1 MVKYENQNQLIF
13 VQTLVHASWKII
25 RGRWMANFGV
35 ERYARDAKTQWPNDA
50 KNLMLVHTITPY

>member
-50 KNLMLVHTITPY
+50 KNLILVL